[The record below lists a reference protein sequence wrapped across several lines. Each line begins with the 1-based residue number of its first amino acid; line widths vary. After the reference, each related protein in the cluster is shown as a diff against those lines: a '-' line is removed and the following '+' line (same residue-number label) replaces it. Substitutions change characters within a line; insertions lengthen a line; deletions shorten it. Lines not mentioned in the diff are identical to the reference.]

1 VAPGHCSPSRKVVSK
16 MKTRSCSD
24 FADALMMALVLLS
37 FAPSLSGAL
46 GSVLAVSP
54 ECPGAN
60 ARPALRGR

>member
-1 VAPGHCSPSRKVVSK
+1 VVSK

-37 FAPSLSGAL
+37 FAPSLVGRSL